1 MTRPATLSVLLLLVA
16 AVAVPVRR
24 AAAAEPARPIVI
36 TVDDLPVG
44 GGSRHAD
51 PADRA
56 RVTDGLLAVLAKH
69 RVPAVGF
76 VIWANVR
83 DAGDRAILDRWLA
96 AGHELGNHSFA
107 HPSLTRSTAE
117 AWIAD
122 ADKGRAGLDAFLR
135 ERERVLRF
143 FRFPYLNE
151 GDTAAKVDAAREWL
165 ARTGQRNL
173 TVTIDDQDWSYEEP
187 WLAAQRAG
195 DAAALAR
202 VASDYHAALQLSV
215 RHAEATGDRVLGRRT
230 PQVLLLHAN
239 AVGAAQWDR
248 LFTWLAETGHRFATA
263 DEVLADPV
271 FADLPRLAA
280 TNGFS
285 LWDRMAAVDREK
297 AAREGVR
304 KLLDVQSQ
312 AWSRGDVETF
322 CSTYAEDA
330 TYVSPSGLTR
340 GRQEVL
346 ERYRRRYPGREAMGT
361 LTLDVVEMRAA
372 WGVEVSLLDDAVPG
386 RVQSV
391 SVVARW
397 KLQREGQPD
406 ATGLTLIVLRPKGDG
421 WEIVQDASM

>member
-1 MTRPATLSVLLLLVA
+1 MIRCASLPALLLA
-16 AVAVPVRR
+16 AAFAASPRP
-24 AAAAEPARPIVI
+24 AAAAPPPRPLVV
-36 TVDDLPVG
+36 TVDDLPVAAG
-44 GGSRHAD
+44 GLHTDA
-51 PADRA
+51 ADRA
-56 RVTDGLLAVLAKH
+56 RVTDGLLAALAKH

-76 VIWANVR
+76 VIWGNVKEP
-83 DAGDRAILDRWLA
+83 ADRAILQKWIA
-96 AGHELGNHSFA
+96 AGHELGNHSFS
-107 HPSLTRSTAE
+107 HPNLTRLEAE

-122 ADKGRAGLDAFLR
+122 AEKGRAGLDGFLR

-151 GDTAAKVDAAREWL
+151 GDAPAKLDAVREWL
-165 ARTGQRNL
+165 ARSGQRNL
-173 TVTIDDQDWSYEEP
+173 TVTIDDQDWSFEEP
-187 WLAAQRAG
+187 WVKAERAG

-202 VASDYHAALQLSV
+202 VAADYLAALQLSV
-215 RHAEATGDRVLGRRT
+215 RHAEAKGDEVLGRRA

-239 AVGAAQWDR
+239 AVGAANWDR
-248 LFTWLAETGHRFATA
+248 LFTWLEETGHRFAPA
-263 DEVLADPV
+263 EEVLADPV

-280 TNGFS
+280 THGFS
-285 LWDRMAAVDREK
+285 LWDRMAALEREK
-297 AAREGVR
+297 AAREGVK

-312 AWSRGDVETF
+312 AWSRGDIETF

-340 GRQEVL
+340 GRREVL
-346 ERYRRRYPGREAMGT
+346 ERYRKRYPGRDAMGT
-361 LTLDVVEMRAA
+361 LTLDVVEMRTA
-372 WGVEVSLLDDAVPG
+372 WGIEVSLLDDAVPG

-397 KLQREGQPD
+397 KLVRTGQSD

>member
-1 MTRPATLSVLLLLVA
+1 MPRPATLPVLLLLAA

-24 AAAAEPARPIVI
+24 AAVAEPARPIVI

-44 GGSRHAD
+44 GGARHAD

-83 DAGDRAILDRWLA
+83 DAGDRAILQRWLA

-122 ADKGRAGLDAFLR
+122 AEKGRAGLDAFLR
-135 ERERVLRF
+135 GRERVLRF

-151 GDTAAKVDAAREWL
+151 GDTAAKVDAARDWL

-173 TVTIDDQDWSYEEP
+173 TVTIDDQDWSFEEP
-187 WLAAQRAG
+187 WLEAQRAG
-195 DAAALAR
+195 DAAALSR
-202 VASDYHAALQLSV
+202 VAADYHAALQLSV
-215 RHAEATGDRVLGRRT
+215 RHAEATGDRVLGRRA

-248 LFTWLAETGHRFATA
+248 LFTWLEETGHRFATA

-285 LWDRMAAVDREK
+285 LWDRLLAQKRE
-297 AAREGVR
+297 ADAREGVR
-304 KLLDVQSQ
+304 RLLDVQSQ

-346 ERYRRRYPGREAMGT
+346 ERYRKRYPGREAMGT
-361 LTLDVVEMRAA
+361 LSLDVVEMRTA

-397 KLQREGQPD
+397 TLRRAGQPD

>member
-1 MTRPATLSVLLLLVA
+1 MPRTNVASAALLALLGLGA
-16 AVAVPVRR
+16 APPSG
-24 AAAAEPARPIVI
+24 AEAARPLVV

-44 GGSRHAD
+44 GGPLHSGA
-51 PADRA
+51 ADRV

-76 VIWANVR
+76 VIWSAVR
-83 DAGDRAILDRWLA
+83 DATDRSILERWIA
-96 AGHELGNHSFA
+96 GGHELGNHSFA
-107 HPSLTRSTAE
+107 HRNLTKVDAA

-122 ADKGRAGLDAFLR
+122 ADEGRAGLDAFLR
-135 ERERVLRF
+135 ERGRELRF
-143 FRFPYLNE
+143 FRFPYLHE
-151 GDTAAKVDAAREWL
+151 GDTAAKLDAARDWL

-173 TVTIDDQDWSYEEP
+173 TVTIDDQDWSFEEP
-187 WLAAQRAG
+187 WVKAQRAG
-195 DAAALAR
+195 DEAALAR
-202 VASDYHAALQLSV
+202 VAAEYHAALQLSV
-215 RHAEATGDRVLGRRT
+215 RHAEATGDRVLGRLS

-248 LFTWLAETGHRFATA
+248 LFTWLEETGHRFATA

-280 TNGFS
+280 THGFS
-285 LWDRMAAVDREK
+285 LWDRIAAGEREK

-304 KLLDVQSQ
+304 KLLDVQSR

-330 TYVSPSGLTR
+330 TYVSPSGLTQ
-340 GRQEVL
+340 GRQAVL
-346 ERYRRRYPGREAMGT
+346 ERYRKRYPGPEAMGT
-361 LTLDVVEMRAA
+361 LTLDVVEMRPA

-386 RVQSV
+386 SVQSV

-397 KLQREGQPD
+397 KLVRAGQPD
-406 ATGLTLIVLRPKGDG
+406 ATGLTLIVLRPKGDT

>member
-1 MTRPATLSVLLLLVA
+1 MPRPATLPVLLFVAA

-76 VIWANVR
+76 VIWTNVR
-83 DAGDRAILDRWLA
+83 DASDRAILQRWLA

-107 HPSLTRSTAE
+107 HPSLTRTTAE

-151 GDTAAKVDAAREWL
+151 GDTAAKVDAARDWL

-187 WLAAQRAG
+187 WVAAQRAG
-195 DAAALAR
+195 DATALAR
-202 VASDYHAALQLSV
+202 VAEDYHSALQLSV
-215 RHAEATGDRVLGRRT
+215 RHAEATGDRVLGRRA

-248 LFTWLAETGHRFATA
+248 LFTWLEETGHRFASA

-285 LWDRMAAVDREK
+285 LWDRLLAQKRE
-297 AAREGVR
+297 ADAREGVR

-312 AWSRGDVETF
+312 AWSRGDVEAF

-346 ERYRRRYPGREAMGT
+346 ARYRKRYPGREAMGT
-361 LTLDVVEMRAA
+361 LTLDVLEMRTA
-372 WGVEVSLLDDAVPG
+372 WGIEVSLLDDAVPG

-397 KLQREGQPD
+397 TLRRAGQPD
-406 ATGLTLIVLRPKGDG
+406 ATGLTLIVLRPRGEG